1 MAENVFASTLDF
13 VPNYT
18 IIESKGIIEE
28 TGYSSSYYSDNL
40 YTMKNKLQR
49 RASSLGCNAIINIKH
64 KFCTKGD
71 CIYFYS
77 YGEAV
82 IIEKNPKFNE
92 ATLSQTPKPSK

>member
-18 IIESKGIIEE
+18 IIESKGIIGEA
-28 TGYSSSYYSDNL
+28 GSYNSDSL
-40 YTMKNKLQR
+40 DTMKNKLQR

-64 KFCTKGD
+64 KFCPSGNY
-71 CIYFYS
+71 IYFYS

-82 IIEKNPKFNE
+82 IIEKNPKLNE
-92 ATLSQTPKPSK
+92 ASLSQTPKPSK